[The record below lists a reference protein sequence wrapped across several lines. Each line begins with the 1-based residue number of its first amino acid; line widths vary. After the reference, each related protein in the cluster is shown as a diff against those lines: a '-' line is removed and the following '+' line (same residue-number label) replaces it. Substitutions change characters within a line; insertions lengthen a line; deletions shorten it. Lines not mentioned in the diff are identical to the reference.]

1 MKKGM
6 SQSVNYR
13 KRRRNFTETEKHKI
27 INELISTKCTKA
39 EIWRKYTGEEVEH
52 GQILYWMRKL
62 GYRVDNS
69 GEISD
74 IAAKNVKVQNDKS
87 KPIRLGHVDEE
98 SFESLQS
105 KKRIAELERQLKD
118 AELRAIAFSTMVDI
132 AEREYKIPIRKK
144 YNTKP

>member
-1 MKKGM
+1 M
-6 SQSVNYR
+6 NYR

-98 SFESLQS
+98 SFESLQL

>member
-1 MKKGM
+1 
-6 SQSVNYR
+6 
-13 KRRRNFTETEKHKI
+13 
-27 INELISTKCTKA
+27 
-39 EIWRKYTGEEVEH
+39 
-52 GQILYWMRKL
+52 MRKL

-98 SFESLQS
+98 SFESLQL